1 MSYRNPRIIIDQ
13 SAQIWAEGLNKVGA
27 ILGDAYKDYTKI
39 KAQANAD
46 AAKKKAAYQKL
57 LNMTALQY
65 EDNLNKEISEKNIPK
80 AVADLLKQ
88 NATNKLQEIIP
99 QQAALAMGGIS
110 FQEGKQ
116 YRENISNYKSW
127 ENNALSKFGDLEVNL
142 EPASEITS
150 TNLGSKHNF
159 KGQGSEQYKNFL
171 AAQVLN
177 GNSLPGVDVTPSY
190 KDDNLSLTM
199 KMNKSS
205 EFYKTGKDAGLFS
218 DSDLKEDENGMVT
231 FKWERNM
238 NNWDGAL
245 IEETLPD
252 FDGIKA
258 METAGIMEKGNIL
271 PNMITETI
279 RSSKVKGSSE
289 IITTKNYFDPDTIA
303 ENSVFKNEVQGYV
316 QDVLTGT
323 VDQQIEYVNDTL
335 EWGGN
340 ITKDNW
346 ASSSQDSK
354 IAFLQKEITD
364 REIARVM
371 RGQFPG
377 SKIES
382 EIVDGET
389 KYYTKEIKDNKADKG
404 AKDEKESFD
413 YSKELYDGITTNPI
427 SYLANRFYEGKEIT
441 NVVPVEGTG
450 NRKFILNV
458 VQGVGKYSE
467 IIIDVDNPDD
477 VSKLITHI
485 DGYSQID
492 RDRAK
497 EYIVKKEEDE
507 YGQYVMQQ

>member
-1 MSYRNPRIIIDQ
+1 MSYRNPRIIIDR

-190 KDDNLSLTM
+190 EDDNLSLTM

-205 EFYKTGKDAGLFS
+205 DFYKTGKDAGLFN
-218 DSDLKEDENGMVT
+218 DSDLKEDENGMVA

-279 RSSKVKGSSE
+279 RSSKVQGSSE

-303 ENSVFKNEVQGYV
+303 ENSVFKNEVQGYI

-340 ITKDNW
+340 ITGDNW
-346 ASSSQDSK
+346 TSSSQDSK
-354 IAFLQKEITD
+354 IAFLQKQITD
-364 REIARVM
+364 REIMRVM
-371 RGQFPG
+371 KGQFPG
-377 SKIES
+377 SEVKS
-382 EIVDGET
+382 EIVDGEA
-389 KYYTKEIKDNKADKG
+389 KYYIEETKERKASKGGKD
-404 AKDEKESFD
+404 KDTSVDLSREI
-413 YSKELYDGITTNPI
+413 YDGLTTNTMNYLVGRDYGGNRIKNVTPI
-427 SYLANRFYEGKEIT
+427 
-441 NVVPVEGTG
+441 EGTG
-450 NRKFILNV
+450 NRKFLV
-458 VQGVGKYSE
+458 DYKVGVGKLGDTT
-467 IIIDVDNPDD
+467 IDIDNPADIARFID
-477 VSKLITHI
+477 NVSGSYDKVDREKARNYITL
-485 DGYSQID
+485 
-492 RDRAK
+492 
-497 EYIVKKEEDE
+497 KEEDPFGRFIE
-507 YGQYVMQQ
+507 R

>member
-354 IAFLQKEITD
+354 IAFLQKQITD
-364 REIARVM
+364 REIMRVM
-371 RGQFPG
+371 KGQFPG
-377 SKIES
+377 SEVKS
-382 EIVDGET
+382 EIIDGEA
-389 KYYTKEIKDNKADKG
+389 KYYIEETKERKASKSDKD
-404 AKDEKESFD
+404 KDTSVD
-413 YSKELYDGITTNPI
+413 LSKEIYDGLTTNTMNYLVGRDYNDNRIVNVTPI
-427 SYLANRFYEGKEIT
+427 
-441 NVVPVEGTG
+441 EGTG
-450 NRKFILNV
+450 NRKFLV
-458 VQGVGKYSE
+458 DFQVAVGKLGDTT
-467 IIIDVDNPDD
+467 IDIDNPADIARFID
-477 VSKLITHI
+477 NVSGSYDKVDREKARNYITL
-485 DGYSQID
+485 
-492 RDRAK
+492 
-497 EYIVKKEEDE
+497 KEEDPFGRFIE
-507 YGQYVMQQ
+507 R

>member
-1 MSYRNPRIIIDQ
+1 MSYRNPRIIIDR

-46 AAKKKAAYQKL
+46 AARKKAAYQKS
-57 LNMTALQY
+57 LNMIGLEY
-65 EDNLNKEISEKNIPK
+65 DKNLDSEISKRNIPK
-80 AVADLLKQ
+80 EMADLLKA
-88 NATNKLQEIIP
+88 NATKRLNAIIP
-99 QQAALAMGGIS
+99 QQAALTMGGIS
-110 FQEGKQ
+110 FEQGKQ
-116 YRENISNYKSW
+116 YRKNISDYKAW
-127 ENNALSKFGDLEVNL
+127 ENNSLNKWGDLEVNL
-142 EPASEITS
+142 EPAEEITS
-150 TNLGSKHNF
+150 TNLGEKYTF
-159 KGQGSEQYKNFL
+159 RGQGVEKYKNFL
-171 AAQVLN
+171 ASKALI
-177 GNSLPGVDVTPSY
+177 GESLPDVEVTPSY
-190 KDDNLSLTM
+190 DDDDISLTFRM
-199 KMNKSS
+199 STSS
-205 EFYKTGKDAGLFS
+205 DFYKTGRNAKLFNDDDVKV
-218 DSDLKEDENGMVT
+218 DSNGMVT

-258 METAGIMEKGNIL
+258 METAGIMQKGNIL
-271 PNMITETI
+271 PNMVTETI
-279 RSSKVKGSSE
+279 RSSKIEGGRE
-289 IITTKNYFDPDTIA
+289 ITTTKNYFDPDTIA

-335 EWGGN
+335 EWGDN
-340 ITKDNW
+340 ITRDNW

-427 SYLANRFYEGKEIT
+427 SYLANRFYKGKEIT
-441 NVVPVEGTG
+441 NVIPVEGTG

-497 EYIVKKEEDE
+497 EYIVQKEEDE